1 MAYYNEFPHTRN
13 YDSDLG
19 FLIRR
24 YKELIEKVDSLS
36 EEILRQR
43 KDYTDAQLANYQRQ
57 INALINQIEAD
68 FTAFVSTV
76 NNTMDIMRR
85 EIAASQTYIDAKIAG
100 VNSRT
105 DLMFEQYDAQIKE
118 YIAEQVIEVKVLNY
132 FTGEYVTVQDM
143 LNYLSQFHLDDA
155 ISVNDLIAAN
165 NTYNTLIAYG
175 MTYTDLAV
183 NGGNIIQP

>member
-24 YKELIEKVDSLS
+24 YKELIEKVDGLS

-165 NTYNTLIAYG
+165 NTYNTLIGYS